1 MLLAASHGTSDP
13 AGQAAVAA
21 LVRAVADARPD
32 ASVRGSFV
40 DVQQPDVPT
49 TLDALADGVPAVV
62 VPLLLSAGY
71 HVHVDLADAARG
83 ALPRRVTVTGALGPD
98 SRITRILADRVR
110 EAGLSAGDLVVL
122 AAAGSSNADAVAD
135 CHTVGRELSILLDR
149 PVTVA
154 FISAAQPRLSCA
166 VAKVRV
172 SARGARVIVAT
183 YLLAPGYFAGL
194 AHGAGADLVTAP
206 LLVAGMEPPMGLV
219 DTVIDLYEHAV
230 AQATGCDE
238 QVYDEQV
245 YDEQVTAA
253 YHRRRSPV
261 MTR

>member
-1 MLLAASHGTSDP
+1 MSAPVLLAASHGTSDP

-32 ASVRGSFV
+32 TAVRGSFV
-40 DVQQPDVPT
+40 DVQQPSVPS

-71 HVHVDLADAARG
+71 HVHVDLADAARE

-98 SRITRILADRVR
+98 ARITRVLADRLH
-110 EAGLSAGDLVVL
+110 EAGLADGDRIVL

-135 CHTVGRELSILLDR
+135 CHTVGRELSILLGR

-166 VAKVRV
+166 VAGARI

-194 AHGAGADLVTAP
+194 ARTAGADMVTAP
-206 LLVAGMEPPMGLV
+206 LLAAGEEPPEGLV
-219 DTVIDLYEHAV
+219 ETVIDLYERA
-230 AQATGCDE
+230 AAGSLSALCDE
-238 QVYDEQV
+238 R
-245 YDEQVTAA
+245 VTAA
-253 YHRRRSPV
+253 
-261 MTR
+261 